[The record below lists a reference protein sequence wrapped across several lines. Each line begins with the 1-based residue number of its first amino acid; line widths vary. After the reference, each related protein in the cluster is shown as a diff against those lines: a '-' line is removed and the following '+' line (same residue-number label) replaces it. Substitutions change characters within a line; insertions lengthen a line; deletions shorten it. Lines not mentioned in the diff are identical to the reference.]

1 MRNKT
6 FLPGFLFDFPHAKR
20 FKGGGAPTVQPPA
33 YNPPGNTPAAA
44 DDSAL
49 QSYLATSNP
58 GYYDEFTRNRDRPGS
73 GDTRTFGTW
82 LRDHLNATPGDDL
95 WKDPAISTY
104 AKGGAFVAPTPDD
117 TGTGGTNDAPVP
129 PAPDAPVKAS
139 DGTLLTA
146 PTATAPIPPVSDRSS
161 EVQQAGR
168 EARRS
173 AKKRRGMLSTF
184 LAGETGG
191 ASNPVKTLLGQ

>member
-6 FLPGFLFDFPHAKR
+6 FVPGFLYDFPHAKR

-33 YNPPGNTPAAA
+33 YTPPPGPTKPL
-44 DDSAL
+44 SSFV
-49 QSYLATSNP
+49 QSKIKEGRAS
-58 GYYDEFTRNRDRPGS
+58 GYYDDSWTDEAIGNNLVNNGYAP
-73 GDTRTFGTW
+73 
-82 LRDHLNATPGDDL
+82 DL
-95 WKDPAISTY
+95 YTNPDGWKDPNA
-104 AKGGAFVAPTPDD
+104 APGPT
-117 TGTGGTNDAPVP
+117 P

-168 EARRS
+168 EARRA
-173 AKKRRGMLSTF
+173 AKKRRGLLSTF
-184 LAGETGG
+184 VAGETGG
-191 ASNPVKTLLGQ
+191 ANNPMKTLLGQ